1 MRILLATVILQ
12 ISTLA
17 WGSTELPLA
26 ESVLIVKSERKMWL
40 IKGGQRYRE
49 YDISLGDSPT
59 GHKEQEGDARTP
71 EGQYSID
78 YRNPDSSYHLS
89 LHINYPRKQD
99 EKNANEKGV
108 DPGGDIFIHGLP
120 NGEGLA
126 NTNYKARDW
135 TAGCIAVDNRAI
147 EEIWA
152 LVKDGT
158 PIEILK

>member
-1 MRILLATVILQ
+1 
-12 ISTLA
+12 
-17 WGSTELPLA
+17 
-26 ESVLIVKSERKMWL
+26 MWL
-40 IKGGQRYRE
+40 ISGGQRYRE
-49 YDISLGDSPT
+49 YDISLGNSPV

-71 EGQYSID
+71 EGRYSID

-89 LHINYPRKQD
+89 LHINYPKKRDK
-99 EKNANEKGV
+99 KNAQQRGY

-120 NGEGLA
+120 NGEELA
-126 NTNYKARDW
+126 NTKYKARDW
-135 TAGCIAVDNRAI
+135 TAGCIAVENRDI